1 MIIDLILDRKE
12 GKEYNV
18 NDFADMVSKYSNDLA
33 DYRII
38 NALGMETEERVK
50 EELCNYVVG
59 YGYSDKIKDFINSVK
74 WL

>member
-12 GKEYNV
+12 GKKYNV
-18 NDFADMVSKYSNDLA
+18 NEFADMVSKYNTDLA

-38 NALGMETEERVK
+38 NALGMGTEERVK

-59 YGYSDKIKDFINSVK
+59 YGYSDKICDYIKSVN